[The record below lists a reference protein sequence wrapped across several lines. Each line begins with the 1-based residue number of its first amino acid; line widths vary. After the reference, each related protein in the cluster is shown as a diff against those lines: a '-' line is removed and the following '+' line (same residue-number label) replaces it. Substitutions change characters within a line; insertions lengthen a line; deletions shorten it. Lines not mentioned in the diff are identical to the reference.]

1 MGIFD
6 WKHWAVILLVMV
18 LVFGT
23 NRLRSLGSDVGGALK
38 GFRKAMDD
46 DAQDEPQPRPQ
57 ISANDERGNS

>member
-6 WKHWAVILLVMV
+6 WKHWAVILLVVV

-57 ISANDERGNS
+57 ISANNERGNS

>member
-6 WKHWAVILLVMV
+6 WKHWAVILLVVV

-57 ISANDERGNS
+57 ISANNERDNS